1 MDDSEKGFIIASI
14 DIVAEAEKEER
25 KKLEREAKRR

>member
-25 KKLEREAKRR
+25 RKIEREAKRR